1 MRFNFLLSTNL
12 KKNIRLS
19 SWSFTVLDP
28 FSSDLSISNNF
39 HVSVKIFQNC
49 SCFIFY
55 PGNATGLKKNCG
67 MSSTELITRKA
78 KTIHN
83 LITWKI
89 TWKIARVFTRL
100 ALMMKPCLW
109 QSNTAKRALVKKFR
123 PPWYLQIPSHWIT
136 SILNVEIA
144 LYCDGY

>member
-19 SWSFTVLDP
+19 SRSFTVLNP

-39 HVSVKIFQNC
+39 HVSVKNFPKLLVLHFLSRQRDW
-49 SCFIFY
+49 F
-55 PGNATGLKKNCG
+55 KKNCG
-67 MSSTELITRKA
+67 MSSTEPITRKA